1 MTPEVQKPALRWVA
15 SVKNYPVFSEQ
26 NEDSPRF
33 NGVVL
38 AAS

>member
-1 MTPEVQKPALRWVA
+1 MIPEVQKPALRRVA

-26 NEDSPRF
+26 NEDGPRS

-38 AAS
+38 AAL